1 MLTMA
6 EVGVSPSLLLVVLI
20 QMILLSAAYS
30 LSFNSSNL
38 FLRLIQLT
46 AVILDKYT
54 PTPCLMLCWGDLMES
69 MLVIFS
75 LAQVAAS

>member
-6 EVGVSPSLLLVVLI
+6 EEGGSHSLLLVVLI

-38 FLRLIQLT
+38 FSRLLQLT
-46 AVILDKYT
+46 AVLLDKYML
-54 PTPCLMLCWGDLMES
+54 TPCLMLCWGDYDYE
-69 MLVIFS
+69 
-75 LAQVAAS
+75 